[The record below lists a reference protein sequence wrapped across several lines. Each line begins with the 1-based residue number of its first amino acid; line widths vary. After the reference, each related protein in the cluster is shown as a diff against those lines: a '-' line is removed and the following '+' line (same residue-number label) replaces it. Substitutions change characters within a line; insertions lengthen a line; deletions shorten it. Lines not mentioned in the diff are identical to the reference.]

1 MSMFIALFVV
11 LVAVAVSEL
20 IARLLPRIS
29 STYFNLLFGI
39 ILAAWPMTSRYI
51 PEFDNEFFMIVILA
65 PLLFFEGQRT
75 QILQVQQRL
84 KQIIGTAGILAI
96 ISAVVI
102 TMILPNLF
110 NMTFPLAL
118 IMVAIST
125 PTDATALESVIGGR
139 AFPRSSHEQLTLES
153 LFNDATGL
161 VLLQAGIIWWQTGHF
176 NFLQNAGT
184 LLYAAGGGALIG
196 FMIALL
202 FMVIR
207 QWLLR
212 TSINAIYAQNLVY
225 LLTPIIIYI
234 LAEAIGVS
242 GIIAVV
248 IAGLVNNSEAN
259 RSRFSSPRQ
268 MHLGLNLVNFLT
280 SILNGMVFVILGLN
294 LELIFTSQY
303 FIHNNNWQ
311 WLMIGVTVYL
321 GLLVC
326 RLLYAKYKVG
336 DHSWRSAGLFSLGGV
351 HATVTLAMTFS
362 LRGTLATNLYNQVIL
377 VEVVVIILSMVTATV
392 VFNLKLPVDFDAR
405 NRPSRQREIRDE
417 MVKSGIERVKKMD
430 LDSAVRAL
438 VMYDLQDQIRSNTLR
453 SFFKQWNGVSQH
465 QEKINVLQSVD
476 QRRALM
482 HAFNEERRYLHSLAL
497 THQIPSDE
505 IYDLYSEVLLAESLV
520 LDPKSRLI

>member
-430 LDSAVRAL
+430 LDPAVRAL

-453 SFFKQWNGVSQH
+453 SFFKQWHGVSQH

>member
-294 LELIFTSQY
+294 LERIFTSQY
-303 FIHNNNWQ
+303 FIP
-311 WLMIGVTVYL
+311 
-321 GLLVC
+321 
-326 RLLYAKYKVG
+326 
-336 DHSWRSAGLFSLGGV
+336 LFV
-351 HATVTLAMTFS
+351 K
-362 LRGTLATNLYNQVIL
+362 
-377 VEVVVIILSMVTATV
+377 LS
-392 VFNLKLPVDFDAR
+392 
-405 NRPSRQREIRDE
+405 
-417 MVKSGIERVKKMD
+417 
-430 LDSAVRAL
+430 
-438 VMYDLQDQIRSNTLR
+438 
-453 SFFKQWNGVSQH
+453 
-465 QEKINVLQSVD
+465 
-476 QRRALM
+476 
-482 HAFNEERRYLHSLAL
+482 
-497 THQIPSDE
+497 
-505 IYDLYSEVLLAESLV
+505 
-520 LDPKSRLI
+520 